1 MSNEQPDNQT
11 KTSHD
16 EANETVDTT
25 RRAFLGRSAMV
36 AGATAALPVIAAT
49 PGTANAAVIP
59 QQRRRRRNAAYEVR
73 ASAALE
79 QWTQPLPTHPDNGDA
94 ESLTNKIGSFTKG
107 LPHDEYG
114 EVDLRAFRKL
124 RRALK
129 SGNESRF
136 EAIPLGGA
144 RKLANPQATYAF
156 SLEGYDSHRTTMPA
170 APAFSSKDEVAEIVE
185 VYWHALLRDVPFS
198 EYDSHPLVAKAV
210 KDLNKFSYFKKRYS
224 GPVTPANL
232 FRGETPGDLV
242 GPYISQFLLKDVPF
256 GATVLE
262 QRYNVDIAGLDFMTG
277 YDEWLE
283 VQRGNVLSS
292 AVLDATPRR
301 IFDGRSLGSYVHVDF
316 SYQAYLAAAQIITGG
331 LGINPWDPR
340 LPYDFSVTQGRFVTF
355 GGADLL
361 SLIAKVAHEALKAA
375 WFHKWQ
381 VHLRLRPETF
391 GGRLHHHLSGTRSYP
406 IHRSVNKVGVFD
418 ETYSR
423 TGSYLLPMAYVEGS
437 PTHPAYPAGH
447 ATIAGA
453 CTTIMKALFDE
464 EHPVPDA
471 IAPDSDGVG
480 VSAYTGDVLTI
491 GGELNKLAS
500 NIALGRDIAG
510 VHWRTDGTEG
520 LLVGEQV
527 AIGVL
532 RDIKR
537 VYNESFD
544 GFSFRGFEGNQVT
557 V

>member
-1 MSNEQPDNQT
+1 MTDQQKDTNTNASEKPA
-11 KTSHD
+11 D
-16 EANETVDTT
+16 ET

-36 AGATAALPVIAAT
+36 AGATAALPVIGAA
-49 PGTANAAVIP
+49 PGTASAAVIP
-59 QQRRRRRNAAYEVR
+59 QRRRQRRTAAYEVR

-79 QWTQPLPTHPDNGDA
+79 QWTQPLPRHPDNGDA

-107 LPHDEYG
+107 LPHDEFG
-114 EVDLRAFRKL
+114 EVDPRAFRKL
-124 RRALK
+124 TRALR
-129 SGNESRF
+129 SGADSRF

-144 RKLANPQATYAF
+144 RKLANPQATYAY
-156 SLEGYDSHRTTMPA
+156 SMEGLDSHRSTMPA

-185 VYWHALLRDVPFS
+185 VYWHALLRDVPFN
-198 EYDSHPLVAKAV
+198 EYDSDPLVAKAV
-210 KDLNKFSYFKKRYS
+210 KDLNKFSYFKKRYG
-224 GPVTPANL
+224 GPVTAANL
-232 FRGETPGDLV
+232 FRGETPGDLA
-242 GPYISQFLLKDVPF
+242 GPYTSQFLLKDVPF
-256 GATVLE
+256 GAATIE

-277 YDEWLE
+277 YNEWLE
-283 VQRGNVLSS
+283 VQRGNVPSS
-292 AVLDATPRR
+292 VVLDGTPRR

-331 LGINPWDPR
+331 LGINPWDPS
-340 LPYDFSVTQGRFVTF
+340 LPYNFSATQGRFVTF

-361 SLIAKVAHEALKAA
+361 SLIAKVAHESLKAA
-375 WFHKWQ
+375 WFQKWQ

-391 GGRLHHHLSGTRSYP
+391 GGRLHHHLSGSRSYP
-406 IHRSVNKVGVFD
+406 IHRSVDKVKVFD
-418 ETYSR
+418 ETFSR
-423 TGSYLLPMAYVEGS
+423 TGSYLLPMAYPEGS

-453 CTTIMKALFDE
+453 CTTLMKAFFDE
-464 EHPVPDA
+464 EHPVPNP
-471 IAPDSDGVG
+471 ITPDNDGIG
-480 VSAYTGDVLTI
+480 VSPYTGDVLTI

-520 LLVGEQV
+520 LLVGEQI

-537 VYNESFD
+537 TYNEEFD
-544 GFSFRGFEGNQVT
+544 GFSFRGFEGTPIFV
-557 V
+557 